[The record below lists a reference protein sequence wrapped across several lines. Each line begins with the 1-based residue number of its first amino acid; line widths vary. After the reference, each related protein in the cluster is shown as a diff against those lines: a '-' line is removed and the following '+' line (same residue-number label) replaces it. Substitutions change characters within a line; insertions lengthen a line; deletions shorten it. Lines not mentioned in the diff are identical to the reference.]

1 MTEETKTDET
11 KTEEEKKAK
20 GVLGKLQE
28 ITPDKDEQVALI
40 GVAVRLGIVVWS
52 GFILTLAYV
61 DLPGFQKQNFDPTFI
76 ASVFTG
82 ALSTFGLA
90 TAKDKKNGNGV
101 TKEDMEAMIAKSN
114 TAQTEQ
120 IIRVQTPLTING
132 AEVVKTDSI
141 TNKPVSAP
149 GSVVTR
155 QANEYSISGN
165 GIATTDG
172 TTDDVL
178 GGLGAATS
186 GVNSVTFITPSQLE
200 EGQAFSFVN
209 SYTEGD
215 SIESSIDTGSIP
227 AYSNLTSTS
236 AGDGGDAEIGVGQD
250 GALTLSIGTATGT
263 TITGQFTTTLEV
275 D

>member
-1 MTEETKTDET
+1 MADNQTPPPSEIKED
-11 KTEEEKKAK
+11 KKK

-101 TKEDMEAMIAKSN
+101 SKEEMEAMIAKSN

-132 AEVVKTDSI
+132 AEVVRTD
-141 TNKPVSAP
+141 
-149 GSVVTR
+149 
-155 QANEYSISGN
+155 
-165 GIATTDG
+165 
-172 TTDDVL
+172 L
-178 GGLGAATS
+178 
-186 GVNSVTFITPSQLE
+186 
-200 EGQAFSFVN
+200 
-209 SYTEGD
+209 
-215 SIESSIDTGSIP
+215 
-227 AYSNLTSTS
+227 
-236 AGDGGDAEIGVGQD
+236 
-250 GALTLSIGTATGT
+250 
-263 TITGQFTTTLEV
+263 ITGKDV
-275 D
+275 DPVTGRLT

>member
-1 MTEETKTDET
+1 MADNQTPPPSEIK
-11 KTEEEKKAK
+11 EEKKK

-114 TAQTEQ
+114 TTQSEQ

-132 AEVVKTDSI
+132 AEVVKTDPI
-141 TNKPVSAP
+141 TQRPIDPV
-149 GSVVTR
+149 
-155 QANEYSISGN
+155 
-165 GIATTDG
+165 
-172 TTDDVL
+172 
-178 GGLGAATS
+178 
-186 GVNSVTFITPSQLE
+186 
-200 EGQAFSFVN
+200 
-209 SYTEGD
+209 
-215 SIESSIDTGSIP
+215 TGK
-227 AYSNLTSTS
+227 LK
-236 AGDGGDAEIGVGQD
+236 
-250 GALTLSIGTATGT
+250 
-263 TITGQFTTTLEV
+263 
-275 D
+275 

>member
-1 MTEETKTDET
+1 MAETQTPEAK
-11 KTEEEKKAK
+11 KEKNPAK

-114 TAQTEQ
+114 TTVGEQ
-120 IIRVQTPLTING
+120 IIRVQTPLTIAG
-132 AEVVKTDSI
+132 AEVVKTDPI
-141 TNKPVSAP
+141 TGK
-149 GSVVTR
+149 
-155 QANEYSISGN
+155 EI
-165 GIATTDG
+165 D
-172 TTDDVL
+172 
-178 GGLGAATS
+178 
-186 GVNSVTFITPSQLE
+186 SVT
-200 EGQAFSFVN
+200 GK
-209 SYTEGD
+209 
-215 SIESSIDTGSIP
+215 
-227 AYSNLTSTS
+227 LT
-236 AGDGGDAEIGVGQD
+236 
-250 GALTLSIGTATGT
+250 
-263 TITGQFTTTLEV
+263 
-275 D
+275 

>member
-1 MTEETKTDET
+1 MAETQTPEAK
-11 KTEEEKKAK
+11 KEKNPAK

-114 TAQTEQ
+114 TTGGEQ

-132 AEVVKTDSI
+132 AEVVKTD
-141 TNKPVSAP
+141 P
-149 GSVVTR
+149 
-155 QANEYSISGN
+155 
-165 GIATTDG
+165 
-172 TTDDVL
+172 
-178 GGLGAATS
+178 
-186 GVNSVTFITPSQLE
+186 
-200 EGQAFSFVN
+200 
-209 SYTEGD
+209 
-215 SIESSIDTGSIP
+215 
-227 AYSNLTSTS
+227 
-236 AGDGGDAEIGVGQD
+236 
-250 GALTLSIGTATGT
+250 
-263 TITGQFTTTLEV
+263 ITGKEV
-275 D
+275 DPVTGKLT

>member
-1 MTEETKTDET
+1 MAETQTSEVK
-11 KTEEEKKAK
+11 KEKNPAK

-114 TAQTEQ
+114 TQQTEQ

-132 AEVVKTDSI
+132 AEVVRTDPI
-141 TNKPVSAP
+141 TQRPVGP
-149 GSVVTR
+149 
-155 QANEYSISGN
+155 
-165 GIATTDG
+165 DG
-172 TTDDVL
+172 KL
-178 GGLGAATS
+178 
-186 GVNSVTFITPSQLE
+186 Q
-200 EGQAFSFVN
+200 
-209 SYTEGD
+209 
-215 SIESSIDTGSIP
+215 
-227 AYSNLTSTS
+227 
-236 AGDGGDAEIGVGQD
+236 
-250 GALTLSIGTATGT
+250 
-263 TITGQFTTTLEV
+263 
-275 D
+275 

>member
-1 MTEETKTDET
+1 MDDKKVSTSVDP
-11 KTEEEKKAK
+11 EKKK
-20 GVLGKLQE
+20 GLIGKLQD

-132 AEVVKTDSI
+132 AQVVKTD
-141 TNKPVSAP
+141 P
-149 GSVVTR
+149 
-155 QANEYSISGN
+155 
-165 GIATTDG
+165 
-172 TTDDVL
+172 
-178 GGLGAATS
+178 
-186 GVNSVTFITPSQLE
+186 
-200 EGQAFSFVN
+200 
-209 SYTEGD
+209 
-215 SIESSIDTGSIP
+215 
-227 AYSNLTSTS
+227 
-236 AGDGGDAEIGVGQD
+236 
-250 GALTLSIGTATGT
+250 
-263 TITGQFTTTLEV
+263 ITGKDIDPVTGKLT
-275 D
+275 

>member
-1 MTEETKTDET
+1 MADNQTPPPSEIK
-11 KTEEEKKAK
+11 EEKKK

-90 TAKDKKNGNGV
+90 ATAKDKKNGNGV
-101 TKEDMEAMIAKSN
+101 SKEDMEAMIAKSN

-132 AEVVKTDSI
+132 AEVVKTD
-141 TNKPVSAP
+141 P
-149 GSVVTR
+149 
-155 QANEYSISGN
+155 
-165 GIATTDG
+165 
-172 TTDDVL
+172 
-178 GGLGAATS
+178 
-186 GVNSVTFITPSQLE
+186 
-200 EGQAFSFVN
+200 
-209 SYTEGD
+209 
-215 SIESSIDTGSIP
+215 
-227 AYSNLTSTS
+227 
-236 AGDGGDAEIGVGQD
+236 
-250 GALTLSIGTATGT
+250 
-263 TITGQFTTTLEV
+263 ITGKDIDPVTGRLT
-275 D
+275 

>member
-1 MTEETKTDET
+1 MKNSLFFL
-11 KTEEEKKAK
+11 AAF
-20 GVLGKLQE
+20 L
-28 ITPDKDEQVALI
+28 
-40 GVAVRLGIVVWS
+40 LGIPAQSDVIHTIQS
-52 GFILTLAYV
+52 S
-61 DLPGFQKQNFDPTFI
+61 
-76 ASVFTG
+76 ASMTV
-82 ALSTFGLA
+82 A
-90 TAKDKKNGNGV
+90 
-101 TKEDMEAMIAKSN
+101 
-114 TAQTEQ
+114 
-120 IIRVQTPLTING
+120 
-132 AEVVKTDSI
+132 
-141 TNKPVSAP
+141 AP

-165 GIATTDG
+165 GISTTDG

-186 GVNSVTFITPSQLE
+186 GVNDLTTITASQAV
-200 EGQAFSFVN
+200 EGEAFSFVN

-215 SIESSIDTGSIP
+215 TIESSITVGEIP

-236 AGDGGDAEIGVGQD
+236 AGDAGDAEIGVGQG

>member
-1 MTEETKTDET
+1 MADNQTPPPSEIKED
-11 KTEEEKKAK
+11 KKK

-90 TAKDKKNGNGV
+90 TAKDKKNGNSV
-101 TKEDMEAMIAKSN
+101 SKEDMEAMIAKSN

-132 AEVVKTDSI
+132 AEVVKTD
-141 TNKPVSAP
+141 P
-149 GSVVTR
+149 
-155 QANEYSISGN
+155 
-165 GIATTDG
+165 
-172 TTDDVL
+172 
-178 GGLGAATS
+178 
-186 GVNSVTFITPSQLE
+186 
-200 EGQAFSFVN
+200 
-209 SYTEGD
+209 
-215 SIESSIDTGSIP
+215 
-227 AYSNLTSTS
+227 
-236 AGDGGDAEIGVGQD
+236 
-250 GALTLSIGTATGT
+250 
-263 TITGQFTTTLEV
+263 ITGKDV
-275 D
+275 DPVTGRLT

>member
-1 MTEETKTDET
+1 MVDKPTPPFSETK
-11 KTEEEKKAK
+11 KEEKK
-20 GVLGKLQE
+20 GLMGKLQD

-132 AEVVKTDSI
+132 AEVVRAEPPK
-141 TNKPVSAP
+141 
-149 GSVVTR
+149 
-155 QANEYSISGN
+155 
-165 GIATTDG
+165 AT
-172 TTDDVL
+172 
-178 GGLGAATS
+178 
-186 GVNSVTFITPSQLE
+186 P
-200 EGQAFSFVN
+200 
-209 SYTEGD
+209 
-215 SIESSIDTGSIP
+215 P
-227 AYSNLTSTS
+227 K
-236 AGDGGDAEIGVGQD
+236 DA
-250 GALTLSIGTATGT
+250 
-263 TITGQFTTTLEV
+263 
-275 D
+275 